1 MSLRNL
7 VLMACLGLPLPA
19 LADDAPVPSTD
30 IFSYSTLTLDHQHE
44 HSDYFGNSSQGNG
57 LALSYD
63 FSGVYVFG
71 QWNKLDFDQWNKLV
85 SGASPGSHTVQ
96 GIGVGA
102 HQAYSNNTSFYID
115 LSYLQDKLSSNL
127 GAGSDDYWRVDYG
140 LRSQVTEMIE
150 LDAAIFTE
158 RNTTF
163 GRRPFGERVGG
174 GIDFSAFSLLAA
186 YEHTADGNRTEI
198 SLSWAYH

>member
-1 MSLRNL
+1 MSLRSM
-7 VLMACLGLPLPA
+7 VLMGCLVLPLPA
-19 LADDAPVPSTD
+19 LADDMPAPTNDV
-30 IFSYSTLTLDHQHE
+30 FSYSTLTLDHLHE

-85 SGASPGSHTVQ
+85 PGASPGSHTVQ

-102 HQAYSNNTSFYID
+102 HQAYSNTMSFYID
-115 LSYLQDKLSSNL
+115 LSYLQDKLSSGL
-127 GAGSDDYWRVDYG
+127 GAGSDDYWRVNYG
-140 LRSQVTEMIE
+140 MRAQVTEMLE

-158 RNTTF
+158 RNTSF
-163 GRRPFGERVGG
+163 GRRPFGERVGAG
-174 GIDFSAFSLLAA
+174 VDFSALSLQAA
-186 YEHTADGNRTEI
+186 FEHTANGNLTEF
-198 SLSWAYH
+198 SLSWAYR

>member
-7 VLMACLGLPLPA
+7 VLMICLALPLPA
-19 LADDAPVPSTD
+19 LADDAAVPSTD
-30 IFSYSTLTLDHQHE
+30 IFSYSTLTVDHLHE
-44 HSDYFGNSSQGNG
+44 HSDFFRDSSQGNG

-71 QWNKLDFDQWNKLV
+71 QWNKLDFDTL
-85 SGASPGSHTVQ
+85 PGSHTVQ

-102 HQAYSNNTSFYID
+102 HQAYSNTTSFYID
-115 LSYLQDKLSSNL
+115 LAYLQDKLSSSL
-127 GAGSDDYWRVDYG
+127 RARSDDYWRVDYG
-140 LRSQVTEMIE
+140 LRAQVTEMLE
-150 LDAAIFTE
+150 ADAAIFTE

-174 GIDFSAFSLLAA
+174 GIDFSAFSLLVGF
-186 YEHTADGNRTEI
+186 EHTADGNRTEL